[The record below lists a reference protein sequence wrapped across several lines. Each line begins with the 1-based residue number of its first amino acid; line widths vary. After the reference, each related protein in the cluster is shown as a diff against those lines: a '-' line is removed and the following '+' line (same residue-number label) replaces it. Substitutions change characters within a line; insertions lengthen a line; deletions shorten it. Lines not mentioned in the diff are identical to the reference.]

1 MHRISSNIYESLV
14 DGVKKKRKKLAL
26 LIDPDKF
33 NSVSALKSGVEAG
46 VDFIFVGGSILTK
59 GSLQRC
65 VEIIKKTTDI
75 QLVLFPGSPDQIDPN
90 ADAILFLSLISGRNA
105 DNLIGKHV
113 ISAPILKK
121 TSLEIIP
128 TGYMLI
134 DGGSITSAS
143 YMSNTLPIPH
153 NKSDIAACTAMA
165 GEMLGLK
172 LIYLDTGSGAHK
184 HVSVKMIQEVKK
196 NINIPLIIGGGI
208 KTAENAYDICTAGAD
223 LLVIGT
229 IAEHSPGIIP
239 ELVSAVHQS
248 SNYIAAAKD

>member
-1 MHRISSNIYESLV
+1 MRTDIYTSIIE
-14 DGVKKKRKKLAL
+14 GVERKKKKLAL

-33 NSVSALKSGVEAG
+33 HTTTALDNAIKAG
-46 VDFIFVGGSILTK
+46 VDYIFVGGSLLTK

-65 VEIIKKTTDI
+65 VEAFKKKTTLP
-75 QLVLFPGSPDQIDPN
+75 LVLFPGSPDQIDPH

-113 ISAPILKK
+113 LSAPVLKK

-134 DGGSITSAS
+134 DGGSSTSAS
-143 YMSNTLPIPH
+143 YMSNTLPIPYH
-153 NKSDIAACTAMA
+153 KNDIAVCTAMA

-172 LIYLDTGSGAHK
+172 LIYMDTGSGAPK
-184 HVSVKMIQEVKK
+184 PVAEKMVKAVKK
-196 NINIPLIIGGGI
+196 AIDIPLIIGGGI
-208 KTAENAYDICTAGAD
+208 RSAEAAYDLCVAGAD

-229 IAEHSPGIIP
+229 IAEQSPETIAEIA
-239 ELVSAVHQS
+239 SAVHQS
-248 SNYIAAAKD
+248 SNYLAAAKE